1 MMLSG
6 VKRSSPGRHETR
18 VMSGCRQ
25 RNCWKIYQFF
35 SFRFLFSVCFTA
47 KKTNAPV
54 IFSLS
59 GEHDCSLGDTTI
71 TKTNA
76 PVIFSLIFNLFEN
89 GEHDCSLGVIADT
102 TIKKKNVLV
111 IFSLIFSLYVS
122 GEHDSLY
129 SSSQFC
135 FSVLIC
141 KWRARLYK
149 KNELPPGWLGKHHTQ
164 SHTLPI
170 TSMLL

>member
-1 MMLSG
+1 
-6 VKRSSPGRHETR
+6 
-18 VMSGCRQ
+18 MSGCRQ

-59 GEHDCSLGDTTI
+59 GGHDCSLGDTTI

-76 PVIFSLIFNLFEN
+76 LVIFSLIFSLFES

-149 KNELPPGWLGKHHTQ
+149 KNELPPGWLGKHHTHFPLHLCYF
-164 SHTLPI
+164 SW
-170 TSMLL
+170 